1 MSAPGVSQELLDSIG
16 TPSRVATPIG
26 ELEFFD
32 GLPADAT
39 AASVYD
45 HLDLMR
51 GVEVFLSCLTA
62 ASNHAIREGYRSVGV
77 RRSNQVGV
85 VDRLDSAGIYLT
97 GNTETAYGVNY
108 LDLKTDGPTVIDVP
122 PNSLG
127 FIDDFWSASWPTWA
141 SPGPTVARAAGT

>member
-16 TPSRVATPIG
+16 TPLRVATPIG

-62 ASNHAIREGYRSVGV
+62 ASNYAMREGYRSVGI

-85 VDRLDSAGIYLT
+85 VDRLDSSGIYLT
-97 GNTETAYGVNY
+97 GNTETAYGINY
-108 LDLKTDGPTVIDVP
+108 LDLKPTARSSSTCRRTP
-122 PNSLG
+122 
-127 FIDDFWSASWPTWA
+127 SASSTTSGSASSPTWA
-141 SPGPTVARAAGT
+141 